1 MGWQL
6 RIQKDGCKV
15 RFYQVLWRDLRCD
28 ECRKRMIT
36 VLGADGSD
44 IYTRVKEVAD
54 RKLVHQMLNDALK
67 DVRNNSSKSPILLV
81 SNDKDFMGVI
91 RDLRRYGYTVISA
104 VSEMFAKNLPGVA
117 RLTQAFWFFEQ
128 LEKGHPPIHPSPMQN
143 ALAASVLISNLC
155 LNSLIMLV
163 INVFL
168 LNDYIGYRWFG
179 VGRKYAA
186 IAFAYWSKVIKK

>member
-1 MGWQL
+1 
-6 RIQKDGCKV
+6 
-15 RFYQVLWRDLRCD
+15 
-28 ECRKRMIT
+28 MIT

-67 DVRNNSSKSPILLV
+67 DVQNNSSKSPILLV

-143 ALAASVLISNLC
+143 ALAASDTVDLVWDVNMLPLPLPIDLKSLRNRINAGLRWV
-155 LNSLIMLV
+155 NS
-163 INVFL
+163 
-168 LNDYIGYRWFG
+168 
-179 VGRKYAA
+179 K
-186 IAFAYWSKVIKK
+186 